1 MKFDEKVVRCS
12 LSVFF
17 TEEMVDRLM
26 SQFIEDQEI
35 EDYIKECAEA

>member
-1 MKFDEKVVRCS
+1 MKFDEKVVRCA

-26 SQFIEDQEI
+26 YQIEEDQRI
-35 EDYIKECAEA
+35 ENIVSEE